1 MPGTDGRGGT
11 LDGGCLGELIPDRKV
26 FSCCVLGDG
35 GTTTKTKPIVSYHWL
50 IDKFR
55 LHHSDKP
62 FFHDGVKQYKTH
74 TRAATL
80 N

>member
-35 GTTTKTKPIVSYHWL
+35 GTTTKTKPIVSYH
-50 IDKFR
+50 
-55 LHHSDKP
+55 
-62 FFHDGVKQYKTH
+62 
-74 TRAATL
+74 
-80 N
+80 